1 MKNSLRLTM
10 LAALISGAT
19 LAMAGGVRPDVQHEW
34 KPTGRGTA
42 EVDEAAEAA
51 KAAGQAGPTGQAT
64 PTGYGIVYHGGPV
77 MSNATGNNLYVIWYG
92 NWAAQ
97 NPTAPAIITDFL
109 SHLGGTPYFNINT
122 TYSDSAGAK
131 VVNALTLAGQAF
143 VSSTGSTYS
152 KRLSDANI
160 KTLVSNAITGGTLPK
175 DPNAVYLVL
184 TSKDVN
190 ATSGFCTRYC
200 GWHTAATIGGADIK
214 YSFVGDAARCPTGC
228 AAQSTVSPNNNV
240 GADGMI
246 SVIAHEIEEAASDP
260 DLNAWYDTAG
270 NENGDKCAWNFGTTS
285 TLPSG
290 AKYNQTMGTRNYLI
304 QQNWVNV
311 APAGLCAK
319 SYP

>member
-1 MKNSLRLTM
+1 MKNSLRLTL
-10 LAALISGAT
+10 LAALVSSAT
-19 LAMAGGVRPDVQHEW
+19 LAIAGGVRTDTGREL

-51 KAAGQAGPTGQAT
+51 KAAGQAGPTGQAAV
-64 PTGYGIVYHGGPV
+64 TGYGIKYHNGPV
-77 MSNATGNNLYVIWYG
+77 MTNATGNNLYVIWYG

-122 TYSDSAGAK
+122 TYSNGSGARI
-131 VVNALTLAGQAF
+131 VNALTLAGQTS
-143 VSSTGSTYS
+143 VPLPGGTYS
-152 KRLSDANI
+152 TALSDADI
-160 KTLVSNAITGGTLPK
+160 QTQVTNAITSGALPK
-175 DPNAVYLVL
+175 DTNAIYLVL

-190 ATSGFCTRYC
+190 ETSGFCTQYC
-200 GWHTAATIGGADIK
+200 GWHTNATISGADIK
-214 YSFVGDAARCPTGC
+214 FAFIGDAARCPTGC
-228 AAQSTVSPNNNV
+228 AGQSTASPNNNV

-246 SVIAHEIEEAASDP
+246 SVIAHEIEEAVTDP
-260 DLNAWYDTAG
+260 DLNAWYDTRG
-270 NENGDKCAWNFGTTS
+270 NENGDKCAWNFGTTT

-311 APAGLCAK
+311 APSGKCAK
-319 SYP
+319 TYP